1 MSNSVFFPQSTLDI
15 LLDQD
20 QIALDGDQL
29 VLTEAGYRYAIVEAV
44 RIVLEETEGGDPEHL
59 CGKVMSRAELSDD
72 RGAEILGESLLIED
86 MAYVVV
92 PGFIGK
98 PIGDVDPA
106 AKPEVEILQLLQA
119 IEA

>member
-1 MSNSVFFPQSTLDI
+1 MSNSVFFPQSALDI
-15 LLDQD
+15 LLDQGRID
-20 QIALDGDQL
+20 LDGEQL
-29 VLTEAGYRYAIVEAV
+29 VLTDCGYRYSVAEGV
-44 RIVLEETEGGDPEHL
+44 RIVLEETDGGDPEHL
-59 CGKVMSRAELSDD
+59 CGKVMARDELCDE

-92 PGFIGK
+92 PGFVGK

-106 AKPEVEILQLLQA
+106 AKPEVEVLKLLQA

>member
-1 MSNSVFFPQSTLDI
+1 MSNSVFFPQATLDV
-15 LLDQD
+15 LLDQSRID
-20 QIALDGDQL
+20 LDGDQL
-29 VLTEAGYRYAIVEAV
+29 VLTDGGYRYSVTEAV

-59 CGKVMSRAELSDD
+59 CGKVMSRAELCDD
-72 RGAEILGESLLIED
+72 RGAEILGDSLLIED

-92 PGFIGK
+92 PGFAGK